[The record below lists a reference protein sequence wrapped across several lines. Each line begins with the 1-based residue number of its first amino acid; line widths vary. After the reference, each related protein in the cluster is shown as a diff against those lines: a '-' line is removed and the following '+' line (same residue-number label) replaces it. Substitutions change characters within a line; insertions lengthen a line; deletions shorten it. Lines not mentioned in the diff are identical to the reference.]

1 MHLIS
6 AWLALTLIL
15 IGKVIDVSQ
24 CQRNVVLDCLCNHN
38 SIRMSV
44 LSIYKAIEHRRM
56 SSRPNRY
63 HVDVG
68 DLRNAS
74 CRSRFGGHFQSRDKE
89 RRRRK
94 SNRTKAKNLA

>member
-6 AWLALTLIL
+6 AWLALALLL
-15 IGKVIDVSQ
+15 IGK
-24 CQRNVVLDCLCNHN
+24 RNVVLDCLCNHN

-63 HVDVG
+63 HECQLPIPV
-68 DLRNAS
+68 
-74 CRSRFGGHFQSRDKE
+74 CRFGSHFQSR
-89 RRRRK
+89 
-94 SNRTKAKNLA
+94 